1 MLDNLKQEIVNISK
15 RLYDR
20 ELIVATD
27 GNVSARLSEN
37 EILITSKGKCKGFLT
52 PANIVQISLGWDGSR
67 IPPSPSYTP
76 NPRPGNP
83 ESRIATPLPSS
94 EYRMHLEVYKQRKDI
109 NAVVHTHSSFAT
121 AYSTTRKPLNPLLAE
136 SVLLGG
142 EIPCAE
148 YATPSTEE
156 VPKSISKWIKTH
168 DCMLLAN
175 HGVLTVGKSLEEAF
189 IQAERV
195 EFLAK
200 ITFLARVFGGEK
212 ELTKEEME
220 NLKKLL

>member
-1 MLDNLKQEIVNISK
+1 MKDLIQEIVQISK

-20 ELIVATD
+20 GLIVATD
-27 GNVSARLSEN
+27 GNVSARLSED
-37 EILITSKGKCKGFLT
+37 EILITSKGKCKGFLSVDD
-52 PANIVQISLGWDGSR
+52 IIQIPVGWDGLQLPHSELR
-67 IPPSPSYTP
+67 TP
-76 NPRPGNP
+76 NL
-83 ESRIATPLPSS
+83 EPSS

-109 NAVVHTHSSFAT
+109 NAVVHTHSPFAT
-121 AYSTTRKPLNPLLAE
+121 AYSTTRKPLKPLLAE

-168 DCMLLAN
+168 DCVLLAN
-175 HGVLTVGKSLEEAF
+175 HGVLAIGKSLEEAF
-189 IQAERV
+189 VQAERV

-220 NLKKLL
+220 NLKRLI

>member
-1 MLDNLKQEIVNISK
+1 MGTSVHGYLMMK
-15 RLYDR
+15 
-20 ELIVATD
+20 
-27 GNVSARLSEN
+27 

-52 PANIVQISLGWDGSR
+52 PDDILQIPVGWDESS
-67 IPPSPSYTP
+67 IPNHQSPIT
-76 NPRPGNP
+76 N
-83 ESRIATPLPSS
+83 IMPSS

-109 NAVVHTHSSFAT
+109 NAVVHTHSPFAT
-121 AYSTTRKPLNPLLAE
+121 AYSTTRKPLKPLLAE
-136 SVLLGG
+136 AVLLGG

-156 VPKSISKWIKTH
+156 VPKSISKWIKDH
-168 DCMLLAN
+168 DCVLLAN
-175 HGVLTVGKSLEEAF
+175 HGVLAIGKSLEEAF
-189 IQAERV
+189 IQVERV

-212 ELTKEEME
+212 ELTKEELE